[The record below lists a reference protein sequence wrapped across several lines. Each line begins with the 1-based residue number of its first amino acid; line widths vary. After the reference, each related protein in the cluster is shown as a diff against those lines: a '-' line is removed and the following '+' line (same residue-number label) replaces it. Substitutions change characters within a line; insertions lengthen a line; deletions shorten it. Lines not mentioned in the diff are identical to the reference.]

1 MGVFTSRFKQFHDTY
16 RPIFPFLKQTEGRK
30 KKKDVM
36 IKYFNYNNE
45 DDLVTMYSGT
55 NEQKIGTLTNK
66 RF

>member
-1 MGVFTSRFKQFHDTY
+1 
-16 RPIFPFLKQTEGRK
+16 
-30 KKKDVM
+30 M